1 MYQYPQCFTVE
12 IYLRF
17 SFNYK
22 CTISMAFPYVCVLG
36 GGGGCR
42 NGVFI
47 RLQIMQY
54 QILSSLLK

>member
-1 MYQYPQCFTVE
+1 
-12 IYLRF
+12 
-17 SFNYK
+17 
-22 CTISMAFPYVCVLG
+22 MAFPYVCVLG